1 MKLKKLA
8 LMLTLC
14 SGIQTVQA
22 IPITVTG
29 DAASGTGAITFASD
43 VHFTITNP
51 NHIGLIQLTIENSV
65 PEDGAFPTVYGD
77 TGLRA
82 SINGGADLTFGAFRD
97 RGLSFGTPS
106 IRLWIDSPPP
116 LSVGDIFTVKAGT
129 ATMPYADAAFNLPTS
144 GDYEMVLLG
153 NTNAILSDPG
163 VIPEPTTL
171 VLTSIIGTGI
181 LAARRIFI
189 V

>member
-1 MKLKKLA
+1 MKLKKIA
-8 LMLTLC
+8 LMLTIC

-116 LSVGDIFTVKAGT
+116 LSVCWRHLHRKGR
-129 ATMPYADAAFNLPTS
+129 NS
-144 GDYEMVLLG
+144 HH
-153 NTNAILSDPG
+153 AI
-163 VIPEPTTL
+163 
-171 VLTSIIGTGI
+171 
-181 LAARRIFI
+181 R
-189 V
+189 